1 MDLRGFAKFSLV
13 DYPGRIS
20 SIVFAGGCNLRC
32 PFCHNPCLVLDPTSQ
47 PRVTER
53 EFFKF
58 LAARKGLLEGVVVSG
73 GEPTLQKDL
82 PAFLGGIK
90 ERGFLVKLDTNGTR
104 PEVLEALLGKH
115 LIDDLGID
123 YKVPAARYTEVAADP
138 AQGQEFAA
146 KVAASIKLALA
157 SGIVPDIRT
166 TVHRAMLAPED
177 LKTMW
182 CELAALG
189 VKRWYLQQF
198 NPVEVLADGLEKL
211 ETYAD
216 SELARIAHS
225 LDAGGGVRVRGL
237 HGREIQFD
245 ARQHA
250 EF

>member
-13 DYPGRIS
+13 DYPGRIA

-58 LAARKGLLEGVVVSG
+58 LDSRRGLLEGVVISG

-82 PAFLGGIK
+82 PEFVSAIRD
-90 ERGFLVKLDTNGTR
+90 RGFLVKLDTNGTR
-104 PEVLEALLGKH
+104 PEVLDKLLAGPG
-115 LIDDLGID
+115 LDDVGID
-123 YKVPAARYTEVAADP
+123 YKVPAARYSEVAADP
-138 AQGQEFAA
+138 EQGKAFAENVA
-146 KVAASIKLALA
+146 KSIRRVLD

-166 TVHRAMLAPED
+166 TVHREMLSPDD
-177 LKTMW
+177 LAQMW
-182 CELAALG
+182 RELTELG
-189 VKRWYLQQF
+189 VKRWFLQQF
-198 NPVEVLADGLEKL
+198 NPVEVIAEGLEKR

-225 LDAGGGVRVRGL
+225 LDASGAVRVRGL

-245 ARQHA
+245 PRRHA
-250 EF
+250 EL

>member
-20 SIVFAGGCNLRC
+20 SIVFSGGCNLRC
-32 PFCHNPCLVLDPTSQ
+32 PFCHNPCLVLDPASQ

-58 LAARKGLLEGVVVSG
+58 LDSRKGLLEGVVVSG

-82 PAFLGGIK
+82 PEFLAGIK
-90 ERGFLVKLDTNGTR
+90 QRGFLVKLDTNGTR
-104 PEVLEALLGKH
+104 PEVLEPLLAEK
-115 LIDDLGID
+115 LVDALGID
-123 YKVPAARYTEVAADP
+123 YKLPAARYAEVAADP
-138 AQGQEFAA
+138 ARGPEFAS
-146 KVAASIKLALA
+146 KVAASIKLAFK
-157 SGIVPDIRT
+157 SGIEPDIRT

-182 CELAALG
+182 QELSALG

-225 LDAGGGVRVRGL
+225 LDAGGAVRVRGL

>member
-58 LAARKGLLEGVVVSG
+58 LSTRKGLLEGVVVSG

-82 PAFLGGIK
+82 PEFVAGIK
-90 ERGFLVKLDTNGTR
+90 ERGFLVKLDTNGTH
-104 PEVLEALLGKH
+104 PEVLEPLLEGH
-115 LIDDLGID
+115 AVDDLGID
-123 YKVPAARYTEVAADP
+123 YKVPAARYSEVAADP
-138 AQGQEFAA
+138 AQGSKFAENVA
-146 KVAASIKLALA
+146 KSIRMALA
-157 SGIVPDIRT
+157 HGVTPDIRT
-166 TVHRAMLAPED
+166 TVHREMLAPED
-177 LKTMW
+177 LAQMW
-182 CELAALG
+182 NELQELG

-198 NPVEVLADGLEKL
+198 NPVEVLADGLEKC

-216 SELARIAHS
+216 SELAKLAHA
-225 LDAGGGVRVRGL
+225 LDANGAVRVRGL
-237 HGREIQFD
+237 HGREIQYD
-245 ARQHA
+245 ARKHA
-250 EF
+250 EL

>member
-82 PAFLGGIK
+82 PDFLAGIK

-104 PEVLEALLGKH
+104 PEVLEALLDKH
-115 LIDDLGID
+115 LIDDIGID

-177 LKTMW
+177 LETMW
-182 CELAALG
+182 SELAALG
-189 VKRWYLQQF
+189 VRRWYLQQF

-225 LDAGGGVRVRGL
+225 LDAGGKVRVRGL

>member
-13 DYPGRIS
+13 DYPGKIS

-58 LAARKGLLEGVVVSG
+58 LDSRKGLLEGVVISG

-82 PAFLGGIK
+82 PEFVSGIK
-90 ERGFLVKLDTNGTR
+90 SRGFLVKLDTNGTR
-104 PEVLEALLGKH
+104 PEVLEPLLAAH
-115 LIDDLGID
+115 MLNDIGID
-123 YKVPAARYTEVAADP
+123 YKVPAARYSEVAADP
-138 AQGQEFAA
+138 KQGPKFAEN
-146 KVAASIKLALA
+146 VARSILLAFQY
-157 SGIVPDIRT
+157 GITPDIRT
-166 TVHRAMLAPED
+166 TVHRDMLELED
-177 LKTMW
+177 LAQMHD
-182 CELAALG
+182 ELVDLG

-198 NPVEVLADGLEKL
+198 NPVEVLADGLEKR

-216 SELARIAHS
+216 SELAGIAHA
-225 LDAGGGVRVRGL
+225 LDKNGMVRVRGL
-237 HGREIQFD
+237 HGREIQID

-250 EF
+250 EL